1 MRKYLYIK
9 KLKQTNKNKILY
21 CYNSIRLDNMAEIAL
36 VDCNN
41 FFVSCEQ
48 LMNPL
53 LKNRAVCVLSNN
65 DGCIIARSQ
74 EAKDMGIPMG
84 YPLFKARKEFK
95 NVIYISRNFG
105 LYHDISKRIMQK
117 LSNFTP
123 DVEQY
128 SIDEAF
134 LDLTGL
140 KKLYRCS
147 YEEIIARI
155 KKEIEEEIGIPVS
168 IGLAPTKTLAKLA
181 CERAKKEK
189 TLNGLCRIKY
199 REIDEILKKTCIEE
213 IWGIGKN
220 TTALFHKYGIYKCSE
235 ITKQNEFWLKKIWG
249 KRGLELKSEL
259 TGESVYPV
267 NSKTEAPKSIQKTS
281 AFSHFTSDKNY
292 IKGSLHYHTHQ
303 ICTKLRKLG
312 LSAEIVYVM
321 LRTKDFQV
329 FTEKMVLPESTD
341 SEFLINQY
349 ADKLFEKLYNPNV
362 VYRSSGIYADKLSE
376 KSVSQLFLFED
387 KKTQKA
393 QKLSELWDKFE
404 NKYGRNCFYIGTMQ
418 DPQEESKKHGQN
430 FFS

>member
-1 MRKYLYIK
+1 
-9 KLKQTNKNKILY
+9 
-21 CYNSIRLDNMAEIAL
+21 MAEIAL

-53 LKNRAVCVLSNN
+53 LKGKAVCVLSNN

-74 EAKDMGIPMG
+74 EAKDLGIPMG
-84 YPLFKARKEFK
+84 YPLFKARREFK

-105 LYHDISKRIMQK
+105 LYHDISNRVMLK
-117 LSNFTP
+117 LAEFTP
-123 DVEQY
+123 DIEQY

-147 YEEIIARI
+147 YEDIAARI
-155 KKEIEEEIGIPVS
+155 KKEIEEEIGVPVS
-168 IGLAPTKTLAKLA
+168 IGLAPSKTLAKLA
-181 CERAKKEK
+181 CERAKKIK
-189 TLNGLCRIKY
+189 STNGLYRIKTAD
-199 REIDEILKKTCIEE
+199 IDEILKKTCIEE

-220 TTALFHKYGIYKCSE
+220 TAALFHKYGIYKCNE
-235 ITKQNEFWLKKIWG
+235 ITKQNEFWLKKIQG

-259 TGESVYPV
+259 TGTSIYPV

-281 AFSHFTSDKNY
+281 AFSHFTNDKDY

-303 ICTKLRKLG
+303 VCTKLRKLG
-312 LSAEIVYVM
+312 LLTEIIHIM
-321 LRTKDFQV
+321 LRTKDFRV
-329 FTEKMVLPESTD
+329 FTEKMVLPEATD

-349 ADKLFEKLYNPNV
+349 ADKLFEKIYSPDII
-362 VYRSSGIYADKLSE
+362 YRSSGIYAEKLTGKASA
-376 KSVSQLFLFED
+376 QLFLFED

-393 QKLSELWDKFE
+393 QKLSMLWDKFE
-404 NKYGRNCFYIGTMQ
+404 NKYGKNCFYIGTIK
-418 DPQEESKKHGQN
+418 DPQEGSKKHGQN
-430 FFS
+430 YFS

>member
-1 MRKYLYIK
+1 M
-9 KLKQTNKNKILY
+9 T
-21 CYNSIRLDNMAEIAL
+21 EIAL

-65 DGCIIARSQ
+65 DGCIIARSK
-74 EAKDMGIPMG
+74 EAKDIGIPMG

-105 LYHDISKRIMQK
+105 LYHDISNRIMLK
-117 LSNFTP
+117 LVKFTP

-147 YEEIIARI
+147 YEEIIANI
-155 KKEIEEEIGIPVS
+155 KKEIEEEIGVPVS

-181 CERAKKEK
+181 CERAKKIQS
-189 TLNGLCRIKY
+189 LNGLCRIKY
-199 REIDEILKKTCIEE
+199 REIDEILRKTYIEE
-213 IWGIGKN
+213 IWGIGRN

-259 TGESVYPV
+259 TGVSVYPV
-267 NSKTEAPKSIQKTS
+267 NSKFEPPKSIQKTS
-281 AFSHFTSDKNY
+281 AFSHFTNDKNY
-292 IKGSLHYHTHQ
+292 IKGSLHYHAHQ
-303 ICTKLRKLG
+303 VCTKLRKLG
-312 LSAEIVYVM
+312 LQTEIVYVM

-329 FTEKMVLPESTD
+329 FTDKIVLPEATD

-349 ADKLFEKLYNPNV
+349 ADKLFEKLYNPDII
-362 VYRSSGIYADKLSE
+362 YRSSGIYAEKLTE
-376 KSVSQLFLFED
+376 KSAAQLFLFED

-393 QKLSELWDKFE
+393 QALSALWDKFE
-404 NKYGRNCFYIGTMQ
+404 NKYGKSCFCIGTMQ
-418 DPQEESKKHGQN
+418 DPQEESKKHGQK

>member
-1 MRKYLYIK
+1 
-9 KLKQTNKNKILY
+9 
-21 CYNSIRLDNMAEIAL
+21 MAEIAL

-53 LKNRAVCVLSNN
+53 LKNRPVCVLSNN
-65 DGCIIARSQ
+65 DGCIIARSK
-74 EAKDMGIPMG
+74 EAKELGIPMG

-105 LYHDISKRIMQK
+105 LYHDISNRIIMK
-117 LSNFTP
+117 LMSYTP

-147 YEEIIARI
+147 YEEIIAKI
-155 KKEIEEEIGIPVS
+155 KTEIETEIGVPVS
-168 IGLAPTKTLAKLA
+168 IGLAPSKTLAKLA
-181 CERAKKEK
+181 CEKAKKDK
-189 TLNGLCRIKY
+189 TLNGLCRI
-199 REIDEILKKTCIEE
+199 RHRQIDDILRRTYIED

-220 TTALFHKYGIYKCSE
+220 TAALFHKYGIYKCSE

-249 KRGLELKSEL
+249 KRGLELKMEL
-259 TGESVYPV
+259 TGISAYPV
-267 NSKTEAPKSIQKTS
+267 NSKIEQPKSIQKTS
-281 AFSHFTSDKNY
+281 AFSHFTSDSEY
-292 IKGSLHYHTHQ
+292 IKGSLHYHSHQ
-303 ICTKLRKLG
+303 VCSKLRKLG
-312 LSAEIVYVM
+312 LQTEIVFVM
-321 LRTKDFQV
+321 LRTKDFRV
-329 FTEKMVLPESTD
+329 FTEKIVLPEPSD

-349 ADKLFEKLYNPNV
+349 ADKLFEKIYDPSII
-362 VYRSSGIYADKLSE
+362 YRASGIFADKLSE
-376 KSVSQLFLFED
+376 KSASQLFLFED
-387 KKTQKA
+387 EKTQKA
-393 QKLSELWDKFE
+393 KKIAQVWDNLE
-404 NKYGRNCFYIGTMQ
+404 EKYGRSCFQVGTMQ

>member
-1 MRKYLYIK
+1 
-9 KLKQTNKNKILY
+9 
-21 CYNSIRLDNMAEIAL
+21 MAEIAL

-53 LKNRAVCVLSNN
+53 LKNKAVCVLSNN

-74 EAKDMGIPMG
+74 QAKDIGIPMG
-84 YPLFKARKEFK
+84 YPLFKARKEFR

-105 LYHDISKRIMQK
+105 LYHDISNRIMLK
-117 LSNFTP
+117 LSKFTP

-155 KKEIEEEIGIPVS
+155 KKEIEEEIGVPVS

-181 CERAKKEK
+181 CERAKKIK
-189 TLNGLCRIKY
+189 SLNGLYRIKF
-199 REIDEILKKTCIEE
+199 REIDEILKKTYIEE

-235 ITKQNEFWLKKIWG
+235 IAKQNEFWLKKIWG

-259 TGESVYPV
+259 CGTSMYPV
-267 NSKTEAPKSIQKTS
+267 NSKIELPKSIQKTS
-281 AFSHFTSDKNY
+281 AFDHFTSDKEY
-292 IKGSLHYHTHQ
+292 IRGSLHYHVHQ
-303 ICTKLRKLG
+303 VCSKLRKLG
-312 LSAEIVYVM
+312 LLSEVIYIM

-329 FTEKMVLPESTD
+329 FTEKIVLPEAAD
-341 SEFLINQY
+341 SEFFINHY
-349 ADKLFEKLYNPNV
+349 ADELFEKIYNPDII
-362 VYRSSGIYADKLSE
+362 YRSSGIYAEKLIE
-376 KSVSQLFLFED
+376 KSASQLFLFED
-387 KKTQKA
+387 EKTKKA
-393 QKLSELWDKFE
+393 QELSNLWDKFE
-404 NKYGRNCFYIGTMQ
+404 NKYGKKCFCIGIMQ
-418 DPQEESKKHGQN
+418 DPQSESKKHGQN
-430 FFS
+430 YFS